1 MRKLG
6 EYQMEWFQGWTNSP
20 CNTSEAEFGQ
30 IFLPEWRRGGPTSES
45 NGDNSRAVNLGAV
58 TTAVLN
64 HAGHAQVMI
73 FLAEARAGHKIR
85 PSGISVDYSIL
96 LGLPHSARTKAIYI
110 TAELAKS
117 SHLSL
122 LVQWYSTTG
131 ILLSSVTNH
140 DLRLQI
146 ANPGHTVLCLLF
158 QPSVMQ
164 PFSIIDYVPV
174 RRWGGARAHDY
185 GGSDRITKRPV
196 RKAPGNGNVRLKES
210 VLRLLAWIPNHGKA
224 KKI

>member
-30 IFLPEWRRGGPTSES
+30 TSLPEWRRGGPTSES
-45 NGDNSRAVNLGAV
+45 NGGNNRAVNLGAI

-64 HAGHAQVMI
+64 HSGHAQVYWH
-73 FLAEARAGHKIR
+73 LR
-85 PSGISVDYSIL
+85 
-96 LGLPHSARTKAIYI
+96 GLFDPTGA
-110 TAELAKS
+110 
-117 SHLSL
+117 
-122 LVQWYSTTG
+122 STFSENQG
-131 ILLSSVTNH
+131 N
-140 DLRLQI
+140 
-146 ANPGHTVLCLLF
+146 
-158 QPSVMQ
+158 

-185 GGSDRITKRPV
+185 GGSGRITKRPV